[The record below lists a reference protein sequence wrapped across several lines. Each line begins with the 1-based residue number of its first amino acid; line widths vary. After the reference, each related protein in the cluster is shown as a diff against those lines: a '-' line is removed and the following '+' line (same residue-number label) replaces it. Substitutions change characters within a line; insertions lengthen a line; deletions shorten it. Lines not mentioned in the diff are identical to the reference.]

1 MMQMH
6 FDIFQLEK
14 RAEAGDASA
23 QLACARFY
31 GDIAMR
37 KQKFIAQYAWNDGLH
52 DRRDVDMS
60 AYERE
65 IARDLEVSFGWY
77 VKAAGKG
84 GADAL
89 YELGMCY
96 LEGEGTAPCT
106 EKAQEL
112 FLKAA
117 ESGHADARLRLAMQ
131 YYEGF
136 TGKDGFEI
144 AQDYEKAVRWL
155 KKEAEGEDVFALY
168 YLAQCYEHGTGVEE
182 DPAEAVRLYRR
193 VTEAEH
199 PQAEAFYELARCYEL
214 GRGVPA
220 DSAKAVELYTKAAE
234 EGDMRAA
241 LKLGECY
248 ERGVGVEKSR
258 TRAIEWYNVAA
269 EQGDGEAIS
278 ALYRLS
284 S

>member
-1 MMQMH
+1 
-6 FDIFQLEK
+6 
-14 RAEAGDASA
+14 
-23 QLACARFY
+23 
-31 GDIAMR
+31 MR
-37 KQKFIAQYAWNDGLH
+37 KRGFVAGLSSRGCG
-52 DRRDVDMS
+52 DDCA
-60 AYERE
+60 AYEQE
-65 IARDLEVSFGWY
+65 IAHDLESAFGWY
-77 VKAAGKG
+77 ERAAKKG
-84 GADAL
+84 DPDAL
-89 YELGMCY
+89 YELALCY
-96 LEGEGTAPCT
+96 EEGEGTAPCPQ
-106 EKAQEL
+106 KAGEL

-117 ESGHADARLRLAMQ
+117 ERGHVGAQFRLAML
-131 YYEGF
+131 YYEGDPAR
-136 TGKDGFEI
+136 GA
-144 AQDYEKAVRWL
+144 AQDYEKAVYWL
-155 KKEAEGEDVFALY
+155 KKAAAAQDCFALY
-168 YLAQCYEHGTGVEE
+168 YLAQCYENGTGVEQ
-182 DPAEAVRLYRR
+182 DHTEAVRLYKI
-193 VTEAEH
+193 AAGQEH